1 MSISVKISAKKVQL
15 WQRKSARN
23 MLKMI
28 AQDIQMQ
35 TERGIS
41 ATGGRFKP
49 YKSKELRG
57 IPVDLTQ
64 TGNMLAKM
72 RISARKKAGTVKP
85 RAFYAR
91 FQQAGTR
98 RKDGSEA
105 IPARPFVVLRPH
117 TLKRLE
123 KWTQDRLRE
132 AFEAPSLQ
140 ALTGLR

>member
-1 MSISVKISAKKVQL
+1 MINVKISMKRIEL
-15 WQRKSARN
+15 WQRKEARK

-28 AQDIQMQ
+28 AQDIQME

-41 ATGGRFKP
+41 ATGGRFAP
-49 YKSKELRG
+49 YKSKDLRG
-57 IPVDLTQ
+57 MRVDLSASGT
-64 TGNMLAKM
+64 MLAKM
-72 RISARKKAGTVKP
+72 RVSAKAKSGTVQP

-91 FQQAGTR
+91 FHQSGTR

-105 IPARPFVVLRPH
+105 IPARPFVVLRPR

-123 KWTQDRLRE
+123 VWVASRLRE